1 MNVEELEAKIKEE
14 KTKLATLE
22 ESYERETDEGKQTK
36 LEFKISR
43 KEESINRLIDRQ
55 DVLLD
60 KETDEGSKDSGKD
73 KDEEEGKDKKDEDV
87 CSECGGDL
95 ILVGKDDKGEV
106 DIYKCEQCGELFL
119 DD

>member
-22 ESYERETDEGKQTK
+22 ESYERESDEGKQTK

-60 KETDEGSKDSGKD
+60 KEDKEGAKDNGKD
-73 KDEEEGKDKKDEDV
+73 KDVEEGEKDEDV
-87 CSECGGDL
+87 CESCGGDL
-95 ILVGKDDKGEV
+95 LLVGKDDKDEV
-106 DIYKCEQCGELFL
+106 DIYECVQCGELYT
-119 DD
+119 DE